1 MRFAGP
7 SPTAGHR
14 DRSRFS
20 DFALPSRNVSPI
32 SGEKAAAEA
41 EYREGVRLDPKNPSF
56 RNWLVTFLE
65 KEGRRDEAEAI
76 RKEAPTR

>member
-1 MRFAGP
+1 MFLQYR
-7 SPTAGHR
+7 
-14 DRSRFS
+14 
-20 DFALPSRNVSPI
+20 
-32 SGEKAAAEA
+32 GEKAAAEA

>member
-1 MRFAGP
+1 RRAIEIDPDF
-7 SPTAGHR
+7 PTSH
-14 DRSRFS
+14 SRLGMF
-20 DFALPSRNVSPI
+20 LQYR
-32 SGEKAAAEA
+32 GEKAAAEA